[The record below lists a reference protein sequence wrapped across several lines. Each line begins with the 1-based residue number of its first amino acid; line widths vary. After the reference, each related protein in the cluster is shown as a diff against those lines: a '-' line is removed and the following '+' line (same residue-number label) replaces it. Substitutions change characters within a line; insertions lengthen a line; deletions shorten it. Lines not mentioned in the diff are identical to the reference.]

1 MHETFADAR
10 TMINVLAFPFLLNI
24 SFGFYKAGT
33 GCRSSKA
40 MLSLWFIVIVTLF
53 IGFLSVFEFFF
64 IGYFGFCSE

>member
-1 MHETFADAR
+1 MHKTFAYAR
-10 TMINVLAFPFLLNI
+10 SMIKVLVFPFLKNI

-53 IGFLSVFEFFF
+53 IGFLSVFEFFY
-64 IGYFGFCSE
+64 IGYFGF